1 MAVAHHSR
9 GGTRRVRYVV
19 AASLHISA
27 VDQVGAAA
35 GDDVA
40 AAHIHGDAYHAM
52 SGHAAA
58 GRGDHRGNM
67 TSTGLRVK
75 VGPATALPVQLC
87 LGVVGVGCSAAE
99 RPQKL
104 KNI

>member
-1 MAVAHHSR
+1 M
-9 GGTRRVRYVV
+9 RYVV

-40 AAHIHGDAYHAM
+40 AAHVHCNAYHAVR
-52 SGHAAA
+52 GHATA

-67 TSTGLRVK
+67 TSTSLRVK

-87 LGVVGVGCSAAE
+87 LGVVGVGRPAAK